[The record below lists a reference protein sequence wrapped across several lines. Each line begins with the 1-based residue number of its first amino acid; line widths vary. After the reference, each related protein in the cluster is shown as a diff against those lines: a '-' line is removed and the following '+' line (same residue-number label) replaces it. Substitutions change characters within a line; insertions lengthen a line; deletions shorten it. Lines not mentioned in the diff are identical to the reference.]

1 MMIDAML
8 QEVDARLRL
17 SPNLLSAARARQK
30 RVQAAAASF
39 TGWLR
44 NYEAGSLAHGT
55 PIFTPI
61 FTADADCGMVLDRRS
76 YPRLGP
82 DGEGEGPSAILEDV
96 RTHLRK
102 ALRPD
107 YPSIRFRITK
117 RAIKIT
123 FHDPLADGSDP
134 TVDLIV
140 ALTRKDA
147 EGLWIPNTEQE
158 RWDPSH
164 PERHTELLADP
175 FDPLREARALAIR
188 LAKGEN
194 VSYRDP
200 ALCSFNIEALALD
213 AVTEAAGTG
222 RSLVAFFDYAARDL
236 ARRLTPD
243 PAGVSPPIKLLKD
256 RETAVKRLE
265 RAGGI
270 IRPVS

>member
-1 MMIDAML
+1 MIDAML

-30 RVQAAAASF
+30 RVQAVAASF

-82 DGEGEGPSAILEDV
+82 DGEGEGPSAILEEV
-96 RTHLRK
+96 RTHVLE

-175 FDPLREARALAIR
+175 SDPLREARALAIR

-194 VSYRDP
+194 VSYRD
-200 ALCSFNIEALALD
+200 S
-213 AVTEAAGTG
+213 
-222 RSLVAFFDYAARDL
+222 RSLLLQYRGAGAGRRYGSCRHGSLPRRVLRLRSARSRQEADSRSGRRVA
-236 ARRLTPD
+236 
-243 PAGVSPPIKLLKD
+243 SHQ
-256 RETAVKRLE
+256 TA
-265 RAGGI
+265 
-270 IRPVS
+270 